1 MDNEKDFLLSNL
13 INSLIKDEWTAVNA
27 YESAIATLTDTGNLD
42 VIAILEDIRD
52 EEYVHIG
59 QLESCLS
66 LLKGDPTE
74 HIEDGSEEG
83 FEQLELPEEDEEEVE
98 LQTESLTED
107 YGDIQR
113 IEHDEAYDI
122 IDNHRPRG
130 SFLTREGNK
139 FIAIDNLTGDAWVE
153 EFDTEEEA
161 IKWLRYEEDGGE
173 EFFEVQD
180 ADGNQIH
187 LFDTEEEA
195 IDYAEQDEDA
205 QIVIKYTKYY
215 DESGNEVDFE
225 PDGKVWVRESNEK
238 LKHLKEEKKP
248 TLSEKEMK
256 KIICDMITKYDA
268 SEEEIFDEL
277 QSQDPAV
284 SRDTARRLYKM
295 CNQRNEKLE
304 KVAEKPTFDD
314 LWEELEEIGE

>member
-1 MDNEKDFLLSNL
+1 MDNDRDFLLSNL
-13 INSLIKDEWTAVNA
+13 INELVKDEWTAVNA

-83 FEQLELPEEDEEEVE
+83 FEQLELPEDDEVE
-98 LQTESLTED
+98 EPKVETESLDLKESD
-107 YGDIQR
+107 QVAKYDYDEVAEVFDDIGGYGD
-113 IEHDEAYDI
+113 YNDI
-122 IDNHRPRG
+122 VNELMDRFHIDRDTAQSWFDQYEMTP
-130 SFLTREGNK
+130 
-139 FIAIDNLTGDAWVE
+139 E
-153 EFDTEEEA
+153 EDSEDDFDTESLDR
-161 IKWLRYEEDGGE
+161 KK
-173 EFFEVQD
+173 V
-180 ADGNQIH
+180 
-187 LFDTEEEA
+187 
-195 IDYAEQDEDA
+195 
-205 QIVIKYTKYY
+205 
-215 DESGNEVDFE
+215 ESKTN
-225 PDGKVWVRESNEK
+225 K
-238 LKHLKEEKKP
+238 
-248 TLSEKEMK
+248 LSEKEMK